1 MQTFNQKKDFVTH
14 LYKLLIEA
22 NLHRD
27 NAEVLAE
34 LKLNPDS
41 EIENSLMTIKRLKLQ
56 SKANL
61 KRSQFSEAQILI
73 NDFLQKAGNSI
84 NQAIEGLVGKKENE
98 PLIAFFRKYQNVSE
112 EDKLSMLKDNQ
123 ILELIKKASQTTED
137 SKNDKS

>member
-1 MQTFNQKKDFVTH
+1 MQTFNQRKDFVTH

-22 NLHRD
+22 NLQRD
-27 NAEVLAE
+27 NVEVLAE
-34 LKLNPDS
+34 LKLNPDN

-56 SKANL
+56 AKANL

-84 NQAIEGLVGKKENE
+84 HQAIEGLIGKKENE

>member
-34 LKLNPDS
+34 LKMNPDN

-84 NQAIEGLVGKKENE
+84 NQAIEGLIGKKENE

>member
-1 MQTFNQKKDFVTH
+1 MQTFNQKKDVVTH

-27 NAEVLAE
+27 NAEILAE

-41 EIENSLMTIKRLKLQ
+41 EIESSLMTIKRLKLQ

-61 KRSQFSEAQILI
+61 KRSQFNEAQVLI
-73 NDFLQKAGNSI
+73 NDILQKAGNSI
-84 NQAIEGLVGKKENE
+84 NQVIEGLIGKKENE

-123 ILELIKKASQTTED
+123 ILELIKKVSQTTED
-137 SKNDKS
+137 IKDDKS